1 MSDPAAAPPARR
13 RLAGVVLGLV
23 IAVLV
28 AIIIVLG
35 LFVARGDAFSEE
47 EVESAML
54 STLQSEASEEFLVT
68 GRLTSSLSGS
78 SARRWRI
85 RLLNVETGRAEVG
98 VRVPATM
105 TYGFS
110 LRDLGPGD
118 LDFQE
123 DGVVEVRLPPLSV
136 FSVEPELEEADIDI
150 DLSGQAR
157 LTPSLT
163 ERTIEQTLRRVRPA
177 LREQAEEHLRTS
189 DQPRL
194 NTARTLSRMLSTP
207 LAAAGV
213 DVSTVRFRFVVGPG
227 DTLDVAGE
235 GERRS
240 VPIEDSPARAR

>member
-1 MSDPAAAPPARR
+1 MPNPAAPPARR

-23 IAVLV
+23 IAALV
-28 AIIIVLG
+28 AVIVVLG
-35 LFVARGDAFSEE
+35 VMIGRGGALDEE

-85 RLLNVETGRAEVG
+85 KLLNVETGRAEVG

-110 LRDLGPGD
+110 LGDLEPGD

-123 DGVVEVRLPPLSV
+123 GGVVEVRLPPLAV
-136 FSVEPELEEADIDI
+136 FSVEPELEEADVDI

-163 ERTIEQTLRRVRPA
+163 ERTLEQTLRRVRPA
-177 LREQAEEHLRTS
+177 LRAQAEDHLRTS
-189 DQPRL
+189 DQPAI
-194 NTARTLSRMLSTP
+194 NTARTLSRMLATP
-207 LAAAGV
+207 LEAAGV
-213 DVSTVRFRFVVGPG
+213 DVAAVRFRFVVAPG
-227 DTLDVAGE
+227 DTLDVSGAGQ
-235 GERRS
+235 RRT
-240 VPIEDSPARAR
+240 VPAEEAP

>member
-1 MSDPAAAPPARR
+1 MTDPAAAPPARR

-23 IAVLV
+23 IVALV
-28 AIIIVLG
+28 AVIVALG
-35 LFVARGDAFSEE
+35 VLIGRGGAVSEE

-78 SARRWRI
+78 SARRWRL
-85 RLLNVETGRAEVG
+85 RLFDIETGRAEVG

-110 LRDLGPGD
+110 LADLEPGD

-123 DGVVEVRLPPLSV
+123 GGVVEVRLPDLSV
-136 FSVEPELEEADIDI
+136 FSVEPELEEAQVDIDVR
-150 DLSGQAR
+150 GQAR

-163 ERTIEQTLRRVRPA
+163 ERTVEQTLRRVRPA

-189 DQPRL
+189 DQPAI

-207 LAAAGV
+207 LEAAGV
-213 DVSTVRFRFVVGPG
+213 DVAAVRFRFVLAPG
-227 DTLDVAGE
+227 DTLDVSGE
-235 GERRS
+235 GQRRA
-240 VPIEDSPARAR
+240 VPAESR